1 MTHPTLGYANLRFA
15 SDDAV
20 HMPATP
26 AATMTVA
33 CDAGNGPLSG
43 EQPFPYD
50 VDAAVTCPNCLRA
63 LESDWW
69 MALMENE
76 RRTGEVTS
84 LIGTLDDVRDATA
97 RLLSQ
102 GDAVIEETLLG
113 AGASMIERY
122 FRPIIDA
129 PAELLGILSMQG
141 DWAKT
146 PIPPALAWA
155 TQAPQVQQ
163 AFREELAFRQAMTDA
178 ASPIF
183 DLHADIS
190 SDYLFAQ
197 DAVTFRARQGDA
209 DTVTFWAR
217 QDDAK
222 AYEHVQNPITPED
235 LDDVMGSLARQLADQ
250 RSPLV
255 PTHEPKVARPGPFA
269 GDVPLADPGAE
280 RVRRMVELSADG
292 MSTSLTD
299 SVHAAIDAA
308 QQSLAEHPFDER
320 CHRCNYDTHRCLGCG
335 EPLPHGTEVCD
346 PCNVRLA
353 YEVEPETRPLH
364 DCDADSCSGQT
375 SDPPC
380 GGCCRCLSG
389 CVYDGPDE
397 VEFTHGGEV
406 VDRSEYDYPD
416 RNWCHVH
423 NREAQAG
430 REQCSECDGEQ
441 GEDRRPVI
449 DDIEFYGRA
458 VDAAEMD
465 HDSAVRKLVDAS
477 NGGLTEIGAANL
489 ITNWTTARSDYE
501 RSGFD
506 PFSPPADHRSDIEEL
521 APWEEKTWD

>member
-15 SDDAV
+15 NDDAV

-26 AATMTVA
+26 MATMTVA

-50 VDAAVTCPNCLRA
+50 VDAAVTCPNCLHA

-69 MALMENE
+69 MAFMENE
-76 RRTGEVTS
+76 RRTGEVSS
-84 LIGTLDDVRDATA
+84 LSGTLDDVHDAMG

-102 GDAVIEETLLG
+102 ADAVAEETMLG
-113 AGASMIERY
+113 GGASMIEKY
-122 FRPIIDA
+122 FRPTIDA

-178 ASPIF
+178 ASPIV
-183 DLHADIS
+183 ADIS

-197 DAVTFRARQGDA
+197 DVVTFRARQSDA

-222 AYEHVQNPITPED
+222 AYEHVQNPITPEK
-235 LDDVMGSLARQLADQ
+235 LDDLVESLAQQLANQ
-250 RSPLV
+250 RAPLV
-255 PTHEPKVARPGPFA
+255 PRYEPKVARPGPFA

-280 RVRRMVELSADG
+280 RVRRMMELSADG
-292 MSTSLTD
+292 MSTSLTN
-299 SVHAAIDAA
+299 SVHAAIDAAIDAA
-308 QQSLAEHPFDER
+308 QQSLAKHPFDER

-335 EPLPHGTEVCD
+335 EPLPHGTEVCTD
-346 PCNVRLA
+346 CNAFQRLA
-353 YEVEPETRPLH
+353 YE
-364 DCDADSCSGQT
+364 A
-375 SDPPC
+375 
-380 GGCCRCLSG
+380 
-389 CVYDGPDE
+389 
-397 VEFTHGGEV
+397 EFTHGGEV

-441 GEDRRPVI
+441 GEDRKAG
-449 DDIEFYGRA
+449 E
-458 VDAAEMD
+458 
-465 HDSAVRKLVDAS
+465 S
-477 NGGLTEIGAANL
+477 
-489 ITNWTTARSDYE
+489 
-501 RSGFD
+501 
-506 PFSPPADHRSDIEEL
+506 
-521 APWEEKTWD
+521 